1 MNKESILLISDNF
14 DIYIYKV
21 GFNITSFYN
30 LMGWYSDCISVR
42 DLMFIVVHI
51 DNIDDILDEF

>member
-1 MNKESILLISDNF
+1 MNKESILLISGNF
-14 DIYIYKV
+14 DIYIHEL
-21 GFNITSFYN
+21 GFNISSFHD
-30 LMGWYSDCISVR
+30 LMGWYTDCLSFR